1 MALQTLG
8 QQLEEVQ
15 SAISAV
21 MAGQSYSIAGRQ
33 VQKANLNELT
43 MRETTL
49 LDRVAK
55 YGFNYNIETSVSQ
68 KAVKNVVFS

>member
-1 MALQTLG
+1 MSLKTLG

-15 SAISAV
+15 TAITAV
-21 MAGQSYSIAGRQ
+21 MSGQSYSIAGRSMS
-33 VQKANLNELT
+33 KANLNELT
-43 MRETTL
+43 MRESTL

-55 YGFNYNIETSVSQ
+55 YGYNYNFETSTTQ

>member
-1 MALQTLG
+1 MALLSLG
-8 QQLEEVQ
+8 SQLEEVQ

-49 LDRVAK
+49 LDRIAK
-55 YGFNYNIETSVSQ
+55 YGYNYNVETSVNQ
-68 KAVKNVVFS
+68 KAAVNVVFS